1 VTRDELPDH
10 VQATIARH
18 IESIQQVEILALI
31 RGEPDRPW
39 TTADICRS
47 LHVSPVA
54 CEVWIDRFAA
64 TGVVSRDQDEDAVR
78 YAPHADNRRA
88 FDDLVELYTR
98 RRHSVIDSIYSKP

>member
-1 VTRDELPDH
+1 VTRDDLPDH
-10 VQATIARH
+10 VQAAIARH

-31 RGEPDRPW
+31 RAQPERAW

-64 TGVVSRDQDEDAVR
+64 TGVVSREDDEDAVR
-78 YAPHADNRRA
+78 YAPNGDERRA

-98 RRHSVIDSIYSKP
+98 RRHSVVDSIYGKP